1 MSDGV
6 STMRRWLDRKR
17 LRRRLAFLSLIGL
30 LGAFHPVHAC
40 ERKTISIP
48 VSTSELVFH
57 GRDEDMP
64 LNGCYWF
71 AVDDRDMALPR
82 GVDQAV
88 DKMISIMPRWM
99 RVAVQEGRGINAC
112 VVVVNNVDYLNVLIR
127 AYVERW
133 HEAGVDMSGWR
144 KGPAQKGFISDPVV
158 EHLQERICLRL
169 AP

>member
-1 MSDGV
+1 
-6 STMRRWLDRKR
+6 
-17 LRRRLAFLSLIGL
+17 LIGL

-64 LNGCYWF
+64 LNGCYWS
-71 AVDDRDMALPR
+71 AVDDRDMALPG

-88 DKMISIMPRWM
+88 DMMISIMPRWM
-99 RVAVQEGRGINAC
+99 RVAVQEGRGISAC
-112 VVVVNNVDYLNVLIR
+112 VVVVNNVDYLDVLIR

-144 KGPAQKGFISDPVV
+144 KGPAEKGFISDPVV